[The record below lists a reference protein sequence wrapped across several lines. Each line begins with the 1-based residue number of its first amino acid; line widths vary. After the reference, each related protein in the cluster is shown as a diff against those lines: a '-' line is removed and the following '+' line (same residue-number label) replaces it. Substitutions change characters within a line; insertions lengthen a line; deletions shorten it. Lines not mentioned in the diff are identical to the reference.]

1 MVLSTWHSN
10 PKFSGAYGVP
20 IDLDL
25 EPTEGNFHRSFQALI
40 EAACGESSEKVTL
53 DELVAHGVA
62 EVIGE
67 GLVRCKARGVM
78 ANTHSDKTAFFKQY
92 GRFLQKASETVAHN
106 FAKDEPGERY
116 FDRLLTSDGPL
127 SERMRKTFHTRAL
140 TASVSYLT
148 ELDSWLSK
156 VAYEPNEPLDR
167 RYGVGVFF
175 FEERGDGTAHLDDEQ
190 SAEPREL

>member
-1 MVLSTWHSN
+1 LACPLLTDTQSGCNPTVCPQPCVVSN
-10 PKFSGAYGVP
+10 WTDYSPCTQSCGGG
-20 IDLDL
+20 DQS
-25 EPTEGNFHRSFQALI
+25 RSRHI
-40 EAACGESSEKVTL
+40 IS
-53 DELVAHGVA
+53 
-62 EVIGE
+62 
-67 GLVRCKARGVM
+67 
-78 ANTHSDKTAFFKQY
+78 